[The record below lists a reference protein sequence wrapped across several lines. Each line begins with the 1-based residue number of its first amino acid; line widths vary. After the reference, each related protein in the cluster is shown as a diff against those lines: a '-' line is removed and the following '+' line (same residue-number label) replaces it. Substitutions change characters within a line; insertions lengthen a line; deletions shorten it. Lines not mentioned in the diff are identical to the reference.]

1 MKDDWFEGS
10 LFDESEL
17 DNSIAIEK
25 EKKSYNTRK
34 KEETDDNLFLP
45 GLFDFEGDNT
55 IKSLIAPCCWKCSPK
70 YI

>member
-17 DNSIAIEK
+17 DNSIKVEK
-25 EKKSYNTRK
+25 EKKAYNTRK
-34 KEETDDNLFLP
+34 NEETEDDLFLP

-55 IKSLIAPCCWKCSPK
+55 IVNVSRHGG
-70 YI
+70 YIPLAD